1 MANRTASVRL
11 NIGCG
16 FGHLEGWV
24 NIDKDPRS
32 AADRLM
38 QAWDLDFP
46 DGSVTEIRALQLVEH
61 LGFFKAAYFLS
72 ECWRVLRPGGEL
84 LLETPDIE
92 KTFGIFLAGDRTV
105 REAALGWVYG
115 AETPG
120 MGHVYCFPAD
130 LLKEMLA
137 GAGFTVNAAEEFM
150 YQPSRPA
157 MRLKA
162 LKAGGE
168 TAALAAA
175 LRRRLLDKGLAGAG
189 REEYNAALEQ
199 AVKELACSGGKPGK
213 ALAQA
218 LVSAPA
224 VLEYFALEEENEHH
238 PSPEALACAR
248 LAGAGLQGRLAL
260 EYSAAV
266 ESGLD
271 PAAAYTAA
279 MEKGRALIGDALAG
293 RELPAKPGT
302 EGFPPVFSPLAAAAW
317 MAEKRAADL
326 HGGRKI

>member
-1 MANRTASVRL
+1 MKNRAEKVRL

-16 FGHLEGWV
+16 FEHLEGWV
-24 NIDKDPRS
+24 NIDKNPGS

-46 DGSVTEIRALQLVEH
+46 DNSVSEIRAVQLVEH
-61 LGFFKAAYFLS
+61 LGFFRAAYFLS
-72 ECWRVLRPGGEL
+72 ECWRVLRPGGSL

-92 KTFGIFLAGDRTV
+92 RTFRIFLAGGRAE

-120 MGHVYCFPAD
+120 MGHVYCFPAE

-137 GAGFTVNAAEEFM
+137 GAGFSAAAAEEFL

-157 MRLKA
+157 LRLKA
-162 LKAGGE
+162 VKAGGE

-175 LRRRLLDKGLAGAG
+175 LRRRLLDKGLADTG
-189 REEYNAALEQ
+189 REEYSAALEQ
-199 AVKELACSGGKPGK
+199 AVKELSRSGGNPEK

-224 VLEYFALEEENEHH
+224 VLEYFALEEENDHH
-238 PSPEALACAR
+238 PSPEALACAK

-260 EYSAAV
+260 EYSAASG
-266 ESGLD
+266 SGLD
-271 PAAAYTAA
+271 HAAAFKAA
-279 MEKGRALIGDALAG
+279 MGKGLALLADALAG
-293 RELPAKPGT
+293 RELPAAPGA
-302 EGFPPVFSPLAAAAW
+302 EGFPPVFSSLAAAAW
-317 MAEKRAADL
+317 LAEKRAADL